1 MRSRVQTERRS
12 NELLI
17 AAADASVNDRL
28 VRGRQLPVILP
39 VPVSVDDRDIT
50 ADVGVDGQLP
60 RKAAADLRV
69 RGRYDALQSFSMLDR
84 VDRPQGLL
92 KVSAT
97 LQLPKGLLRQCLR
110 RNNNGRHHD
119 NNDPARH
126 PSLPPCALLD
136 EPGKPVD
143 RGTYSRKL
151 QERNGCAGQRQ
162 RPGETAAR
170 WSDSICQTACGV
182 LAAWNAP
189 ALRAT

>member
-1 MRSRVQTERRS
+1 MCMRSRVQTERRS

-110 RNNNGRHHD
+110 RN
-119 NNDPARH
+119 
-126 PSLPPCALLD
+126 
-136 EPGKPVD
+136 
-143 RGTYSRKL
+143 
-151 QERNGCAGQRQ
+151 
-162 RPGETAAR
+162 
-170 WSDSICQTACGV
+170 
-182 LAAWNAP
+182 
-189 ALRAT
+189 